1 MANTRNTFGAPITV
15 TTRSFDPSAM
25 AERTVTLRGSCAQ
38 DSTTLVIHGR
48 GVGGALTWRIEQD
61 LATETWTY
69 TDYWVSRGCAITT
82 PSAELPPKLL
92 HRCNLFIG
100 AACHA
105 IDSQIEAAA

>member
-1 MANTRNTFGAPITV
+1 MPATHTTFGASITV
-15 TTRSFDPSAM
+15 TTRGFEPSTLS
-25 AERTVTLRGSCAQ
+25 ERAVTLRGSCAQ

-69 TDYWVSRGCAITT
+69 TDLCFGCLVASA
-82 PSAELPPKLL
+82 PSELPPKLL